1 MNRTLMSA
9 FRGGIR
15 LLNISTKTRLEKAA
29 LLSSIVVSICVLAGS
44 IINLIRPIYFEAA
57 IGLVSLIIF
66 IGVQI
71 FLNRGSWLRNPP
83 VMQICISALVF
94 LSVFIGRFFSLYKLV
109 PGYDK
114 SQHFLYG
121 MAFCVCGLVLFYL
134 LNPGQASRLTVSTS
148 TIIWFAVGFSL
159 ICGFAWELFEFAC
172 DRLFDTNMQAWKQG
186 LAHGLIDTM
195 ADLIIDLA
203 GSVLVALFARQKLVR
218 SPGAFYE
225 RYMAGFLPVRPAEAD
240 PAGGGK

>member
-1 MNRTLMSA
+1 MQKFN
-9 FRGGIR
+9 
-15 LLNISTKTRLEKAA
+15 TKTRLEKAA
-29 LLSSIVVSICVLAGS
+29 LLSSIVVSACVLVGS

-66 IGVQI
+66 IGVQF
-71 FLNRGSWLRNPP
+71 FLNRGSWLGNPP
-83 VMQICISALVF
+83 AMQICISILVF

-121 MAFCVCGLVLFYL
+121 LVFCVCGLVLFYL
-134 LNPGQASRLTVSTS
+134 LNPGQASHLTVSVPTV
-148 TIIWFAVGFSL
+148 IWFAVGFAL
-159 ICGFAWELFEFAC
+159 ICGFVWELFEFAC

-195 ADLIIDLA
+195 ADMIIDLA
-203 GSVLVALFARQKLVR
+203 GSVLVALFARRQLAR
-218 SPGAFYE
+218 SPGDFYR
-225 RYMAGFLPVRPAEAD
+225 RYMAGFLSVRLAQKD
-240 PAGGGK
+240 LAGGDE